1 MKIKSK
7 SDYKK
12 LFEVFGWQIADH
24 SLDALWKLYQ
34 APEGTTLGY
43 SMPRQNFKTETAA
56 IFLFE
61 GALAGEHAVYFA
73 HSADLQREMMRRLAV
88 VCRPLVKEGLV
99 KRINDNQGAKEIEFM
114 NGAIIY
120 CRVRTQGATVGL
132 AKIGRIVFDEAQKMS
147 RDFEG
152 DVRPTMTHGK
162 SKKSLMI
169 GTPPTKADLEKYP
182 DNSLLHKR
190 NTGGTYWIEI
200 SAGLEYDPSLRYTE
214 ARARKANP
222 GSKYNPSFLKSVRAD
237 MENLSHER
245 FWQERMGLWID
256 VEKEEKVDPEL
267 KAKEI
272 SLMMTKKGSRQS
284 GGFICGVGLLP
295 NSDKAY
301 ITMNDGRIMESAADG
316 VENTME
322 FDVSSGDLDQI
333 ADWIKARSRMIR
345 AIMIPANARG
355 KALNNILLEKK
366 MKKQVLLT
374 LPDTGNRLA
383 RMLKYARQGQIKI
396 YDNDRVRLALASFWV
411 RYDERSG
418 SGVPAARAPHLEAQ
432 VLSLVVATEPLEKV
446 ERREKAKAAAAQIDI
461 QKPAAKRLVKQDN
474 PHEKELT
481 PAEKRAKKKKE
492 KEILQS
498 DGQYGGDWGF

>member
-1 MKIKSK
+1 MRIKTK
-7 SDYKK
+7 KDYKT

-34 APEGTTLGY
+34 SPEGTTLGI

-56 IFLFE
+56 VFLFE
-61 GALAGEHAVYFA
+61 GALAGEHTVYFA

-88 VCRPLVKEGLV
+88 ICRPLIKEGLV
-99 KRINDNQGAKEIEFM
+99 KRINDNQGAKEIEMM
-114 NGAIIY
+114 NGAMIY

-162 SKKSLMI
+162 SKKVLMI
-169 GTPPTKADLEKYP
+169 GTPPTKTDLEKWP

-190 NTGGTYWIEI
+190 NTGGKHWVEI
-200 SAGLEYDPSLRYTE
+200 NAGIKYDPSLRFTE
-214 ARARKANP
+214 ARAKKANP
-222 GSKYNPSFLKSVRAD
+222 GTKYNSGFIKAIKAD
-237 MENLSHER
+237 LQILSHER

-256 VEKEEKVDPEL
+256 VEKEEKIEPEL

-272 SLMMTKKGSRQS
+272 SLMLTKKGSRES
-284 GGFICGVGLLP
+284 RGFICGVGLLP

-301 ITMNDGRIMESAADG
+301 ITMSDGRIMESSADG
-316 VENTME
+316 AENTME
-322 FDVSSGDLDQI
+322 FDVSTGDLDQI
-333 ADWIKARSRMIR
+333 ADWIKARSRTIR

-355 KALNNILLEKK
+355 KALQNILIEKR
-366 MKKQVLLT
+366 MKKQVMLT

-383 RMLKYARQGQIKI
+383 RMLKYGRQGQLKI

-418 SGVPAARAPHLEAQ
+418 SGVPACREPHLEAQ
-432 VLSLVVATEPLEKV
+432 ILSLVVATEPLEKV
-446 ERREKAKAAAAQIDI
+446 ERREQARAAARPDRPV
-461 QKPAAKRLVKQDN
+461 QKVV
-474 PHEKELT
+474 E
-481 PAEKRAKKKKE
+481 KKE
-492 KEILQS
+492 AAPKRKEAVVS
-498 DGQYGGDWGF
+498 PGQYTGDFGF